1 MVRSEHCVLHNKSK
15 EDRVKYGEC
24 EYDEGGYFIINGGEK
39 VIVAQEKMTSNFVYV
54 FKNKQPSKFSWIAEI
69 RSQIE
74 RSNEKPSL
82 FQVKVYKF
90 QIFTANSYFLYIVI
104 E

>member
-82 FQVKVYKF
+82 FQVKVYITKLSKLISF
-90 QIFTANSYFLYIVI
+90 FLVVV